1 MVWETRGIIRVPAV
15 RGLLLLLASLVFV
28 QFGLPQGSPALGA
41 PDNPLAG
48 SPIFIEKGCI
58 RCHAVLGFGE
68 SFGPDLTQVGREMD
82 FFQIAGALWSH
93 SPKMMDVMSEKDIP
107 RFVLTPEETES
118 LITFLYYLG
127 FLETLGDYAKGE
139 EIFSQK
145 GCGECHALGGRA
157 RIPLDKYG
165 RYVSP
170 AFVAAEL
177 WNHSAS
183 ISAAMSA
190 RSFEPGEM
198 SHLLAFIRSEA
209 SNPEG
214 ETVTLQPGNPRS
226 GEETFREKKC
236 FVCHGENGRDL
247 KTKPL
252 RKGLSEIVGMMWNHS
267 SQMWAEM
274 KAKGLSVP
282 HFSAKEMADLLAFLY
297 FLQFY
302 GDTGDIPKGEKV
314 FVDKGCV
321 FCHGPQGRGNSRGID
336 LTAVSKRTLPGLISA
351 MWNHVPEM
359 AKSVSEFNIVWPRF
373 EKNEMKDLLYFIQ
386 SLNGPARRPAGSV
399 EKK

>member
-1 MVWETRGIIRVPAV
+1 MVWETKRFIKVAAARGFF
-15 RGLLLLLASLVFV
+15 LLLASLVLV
-28 QFGLPQGSPALGA
+28 RFGLPQGSAALGA
-41 PDNPLAG
+41 PDDPLAG

-68 SFGPDLTQVGREMD
+68 SFGPDLTRVGREMD
-82 FFQIAGALWSH
+82 FSQIAGALWGH
-93 SPKMMDVMSEKDIP
+93 SPKMMEVMSEKGIP
-107 RFVLTPEETES
+107 RFVLTPEETEK

-127 FLETLGDYAKGE
+127 FFETLGDYGKGE
-139 EIFSQK
+139 EIFSRK
-145 GCGECHALGGRA
+145 GCAECHALGGRA
-157 RIPLDKYG
+157 KIPLDKYG

-170 AFVAAEL
+170 AFIAAEL

-209 SNPEG
+209 SNPAG
-214 ETVTLQPGNPRS
+214 ETVTLQPGSPRS
-226 GEETFREKKC
+226 GSETFREKKC
-236 FVCHGENGRDL
+236 FVCHGEDGRDL
-247 KTKPL
+247 KAKPL

-302 GDTGDIPKGEKV
+302 GDPGDVPKGEKV

-336 LTAVSKRTLPGLISA
+336 LTAVSKRTQAGLVSA

-359 AKSVSEFNIVWPRF
+359 AKSVSEFNVVWPRF

-386 SLNGPARRPAGSV
+386 SLNGPARKPGGSV
-399 EKK
+399 GKK